1 MPRIHTATTGLVG
14 KVNRTVILEL
24 LRERGV
30 MSRVEIAEASGLS
43 PATVNRLV
51 SRLTREHLIVFDSHA
66 PSTGG
71 RPPRLVRY
79 NARIESV
86 IVIDVG
92 ATETRG
98 AVADLDGVFL
108 SRESQRTNA
117 DDVGAGGGQS
127 VHDLLALVD
136 HLMADAIE
144 RRLRPR
150 GIAIGVP
157 SVVKPGGI
165 VEWAPALGWREM
177 ALGDLVRSRAGLPT
191 FIEND
196 VNLLALGE
204 HRRGAGVGTH
214 TMVALAIEAGLGGAL
229 IIEDQLYRGANSAAG
244 EVGYMLTGRES
255 LDHLYPGFGDLEGRI
270 AGFALAQ
277 RAADI
282 GVRGSSRAAMV
293 LGVFTAA
300 NNGDAQAAAIVD
312 DVIDLLAL
320 TAGNISSLLDPELIV
335 IGGSV
340 VESVE
345 SIIEGVSQR
354 LVGRVPHPP
363 RIEPSLLGGDAVLAG
378 AAALAIER
386 TADYAFV
393 RAPDRTT
400 QSMLATSGRAWPLR
414 RGSVN
419 SGA

>member
-1 MPRIHTATTGLVG
+1 MSRIHTATTRLVG
-14 KVNRTVILEL
+14 KVNRTVIMEL
-24 LRERGV
+24 LRERGI
-30 MSRVEIAEASGLS
+30 MSRAEIAEVSGLS

-51 SRLTREHLIVFDSHA
+51 SGLVRERLVVFDSHA

-71 RPPRLVRY
+71 RPSRLIRY

-86 IVIDVG
+86 IVVDVG

-98 AVADLDGVFL
+98 AVADLDGVFQ
-108 SRESQRTNA
+108 SRETRPTNVR
-117 DDVGAGGGQS
+117 DDGTGHGRS
-127 VHDLLALVD
+127 VRDLLDLVD
-136 HLMADAIE
+136 DLMADAIE

-157 SVVKPGGI
+157 SVVRPGGI
-165 VEWAPALGWREM
+165 VEWAPALGWREL
-177 ALGDLVRSRAGLPT
+177 ALGDLVLSRAGLPT

-214 TMVALAIEAGLGGAL
+214 TMVALAIEAGLGGGL

-244 EVGYMLTGRES
+244 EVGYVLTGRES
-255 LDHLYPGFGDLEGRI
+255 LEHIYPGFGDLEGRV
-270 AGFALAQ
+270 AGLALAR

-282 GVRGSSRAAMV
+282 GVRGPSRVAMALDVFRAA
-293 LGVFTAA
+293 
-300 NNGDAQAAAIVD
+300 NEGDAQAAEIVD

-320 TAGNISSLLDPELIV
+320 TVGNISSLLDPELIV

-340 VESVE
+340 LQSIQP
-345 SIIEGVSQR
+345 IIEGVGRR

-363 RIEPSLLGGDAVLAG
+363 RIEPSLLGADAVLAG
-378 AAALAIER
+378 AAALAIEQ

-393 RAPDRTT
+393 HAPDRATDT
-400 QSMLATSGRAWPLR
+400 MLATGGRSRPTQ
-414 RGSVN
+414 RGSVTTD
-419 SGA
+419 G